1 MHQSLEEKKKLYW
14 ELKTG
19 AESGWDYSSRWFSNK
34 NTTKKDSIGSLKDVK
49 PRSIIPVDLNSIL
62 ATNARIISMYYQD
75 YFSDKE
81 RGLKYKNI
89 ADNLFD
95 SIENVLWNEEE
106 GVWFDYDLN
115 EGHQRRQFCLR

>member
-1 MHQSLEEKKKLYW
+1 
-14 ELKTG
+14 
-19 AESGWDYSSRWFSNK
+19 
-34 NTTKKDSIGSLKDVK
+34 
-49 PRSIIPVDLNSIL
+49 
-62 ATNARIISMYYQD
+62 MYYQD

-115 EGHQRRQFCLR
+115 EGHQRRQFSLR